1 MLADA
6 RRDPQKILEKLSE
19 YEKTVLDGIAKAE
32 MEEDAEEDA
41 EKDAKETHPISSGSS
56 GYSFEPK
63 KIWNKGLDK
72 LKL

>member
-19 YEKTVLDGIAKAE
+19 YEKTVLNGIAKAE
-32 MEEDAEEDA
+32 MEEDVEE
-41 EKDAKETHPISSGSS
+41 DAKETPPISS